1 MSSKKKSTKK
11 ILTTLATTKKPTK
24 PDLKMMK
31 SNYPNDSSSSSQRS
45 KQFSKLALDSL
56 SSKNKKSPQV
66 AAGKIADPNDYLE
79 RLNDNQAHSEQDDYS
94 DYDDDED
101 DEGSIHQIDS
111 GTDPNA
117 LLHALTKSKNHEHI
131 SHFANSHSNP
141 IITRKPLPTSQK
153 NPDVDEDDN
162 NRPPMPLPGPPK
174 AVQAVIVQPR
184 FITLNW
190 LEPEDNPDEVVSYT
204 VYYSLLGTDARY
216 EL

>member
-11 ILTTLATTKKPTK
+11 FLTTLATTKKPTK
-24 PDLKMMK
+24 PDLKMIK
-31 SNYPNDSSSSSQRS
+31 SNYPNDSSSQRS
-45 KQFSKLALDSL
+45 KQLSKFALDSL

-66 AAGKIADPNDYLE
+66 PVGKIADPNDYIE
-79 RLNDNQAHSEQDDYS
+79 RLNDNQAHSDQDDYS
-94 DYDDDED
+94 DYDDEED

-117 LLHALTKSKNHEHI
+117 LLHALTKSKNHEPI
-131 SHFANSHSNP
+131 SHFSNSHSNP
-141 IITRKPLPTSQK
+141 IITRKPTPSQQ
-153 NPDVDEDDN
+153 NPVEEDDN

-190 LEPEDNPDEVVSYT
+190 LEPEENPDEVVSYT
-204 VYYSLLGTDARY
+204 VYYSMLGTDARY

>member
-11 ILTTLATTKKPTK
+11 FLTTLATTKKPTK
-24 PDLKMMK
+24 PDLKMIK
-31 SNYPNDSSSSSQRS
+31 SNYPNDSSSQRS
-45 KQFSKLALDSL
+45 KHFSKLALDSL

-66 AAGKIADPNDYLE
+66 ASGKIADPNDYLE

-94 DYDDDED
+94 EYDDDDD

-111 GTDPNA
+111 GTDPNV
-117 LLHALTKSKNHEHI
+117 LLQNLTKSKNHELI
-131 SHFANSHSNP
+131 SHFSNSHSNP
-141 IITRKPLPTSQK
+141 IITRKPTPSQQ
-153 NPDVDEDDN
+153 NPIEEDDN

-174 AVQAVIVQPR
+174 AVQAVYVRPR

-190 LEPEDNPDEVVSYT
+190 LEPEENPDEVVSYT
-204 VYYSLLGTDARY
+204 VYYSMLGTDARY